1 MNILDDVTRLEAEGY
16 LQLNSDESTHTHEPL
31 SYHNKAWPD
40 GVADLPP
47 IVVGPQQFF
56 EEWITHI
63 A

>member
-16 LQLNSDESTHTHEPL
+16 LQLNSDEPL

-40 GVADLPP
+40 GMADLPP
-47 IVVGPQQFF
+47 IVVGHQQFF